1 MIATIQGWLD
11 FLNPQQTLESLFV
24 HGILPWIL
32 IIVAV
37 IALIMPPI
45 TSKIKL
51 LVVVILVLAALYL
64 MGLFVQWGLG

>member
-11 FLNPQQTLESLFV
+11 FLNPRQTLESLFV